1 MGGTGYFICIVPF
14 VNKKWS
20 SRKVNYTWSIFF
32 KSERHKNK
40 SYYKWNKQIHVVI
53 LSVLNKK

>member
-14 VNKKWS
+14 VNQNWS
-20 SRKVNYTWSIFF
+20 SRKVNYTWSIFL

-53 LSVLNKK
+53 VSD